1 MSREFSPFYS
11 RDYKKEEAPRD
22 LFESKP
28 RDYFRE
34 DYKPRELYRNVSS
47 NEIRPEII
55 RERDGPREVPEVKKD
70 LSEEEKIRLAARK
83 KLDERIRQEE
93 MYRE

>member
-93 MYRE
+93 INRE